1 MVGKM
6 DLKAFVC
13 GIALCGILASC
24 AGPLDVG
31 PRPEGSREQRLV
43 SLYFSAEAWGGVPF
57 TETQKQ
63 QAMVASMLGRKNSGL
78 EHEVAHVLDTPGVQV
93 RRFAAVYEVDGSAR
107 PPALTSGY
115 ELELLVPYSEDS
127 LKVELVNDE
136 TGVTNLVRVVLDG
149 H

>member
-1 MVGKM
+1 M

-31 PRPEGSREQRLV
+31 PRPEGGREQRLV

-57 TETQKQ
+57 SEAQKQ
-63 QAMVASMLGRKNSGL
+63 HVMVAAMLSREHSGL

-93 RRFAAVYEVDGSAR
+93 RRFAAVYEVDGGAR
-107 PPALTSGY
+107 PPALLSGY
-115 ELELLVPYSEDS
+115 ELELLVPYGEDS
-127 LKVELVNDE
+127 LTVELVNGE
-136 TGVTNLVRVVLDG
+136 TGVANLVRVPSSRF
-149 H
+149 